1 MAYGID
7 DTIQQK
13 VDAYR
18 GNPAALQRRYAQN
31 RQLIDLL
38 ALQKLKSEK
47 DAAARDM
54 QMKMQQQPQTIAQQY
69 EAELAG
75 RTKNEMLTGVAG
87 VMQQRQAQQ
96 QRNMQQMANRPQPV
110 KPMAQG
116 GIVGLA
122 AGGTPQDKLDK
133 ISEIRKKVAE
143 GKLTAAEGQDQIDK
157 IIPRTAAGEVPVKG
171 AATRDM
177 GLAGKIV
184 DALGGASG
192 VADAE
197 AAERQRVEF
206 Y

>member
-18 GNPAALQRRYAQN
+18 GNPGALQRRYTQN
-31 RQLIDLL
+31 RELIDLL

-75 RTKNEMLTGVAG
+75 RTKDEMLQGVAG

-96 QRNMQQMANRPQPV
+96 QRNMQRVANAPR
-110 KPMAQG
+110 MAQG
-116 GIVGLA
+116 GIVGFA
-122 AGGTPQDKLDK
+122 QGDRV
-133 ISEIRKKVAE
+133 S
-143 GKLTAAEGQDQIDK
+143 
-157 IIPRTAAGEVPVKG
+157 
-171 AATRDM
+171 
-177 GLAGKIV
+177 
-184 DALGGASG
+184 
-192 VADAE
+192 
-197 AAERQRVEF
+197 RQRRELDPTLRSHYAKRTMAASAPASIIIETPTFAWDEPLVNTLVKSGGRCNGRACPKS
-206 Y
+206 